1 MFSIESSQIDAWIVA
16 FVFPMARIL
25 AFIATAPLWS
35 SAGVP
40 RRTRLI
46 LAIAISIAITPS
58 LPAMPTVQP
67 ASLAG
72 LWIMLQQMLVGLGMG
87 FAAKI
92 VFTAFDMAGEFIG
105 FQMGLGFATFYDP
118 LNSSQTPVIA
128 EFITLITLLLF
139 LSMNGH
145 LLYLA
150 TLSQSFTA
158 IPVSAN
164 PLGAGSWLN
173 LAELGGKIFSAG
185 LLLALPILVALMITN
200 IGLAVLTRAAPQ
212 LNIFALGF
220 PLTLIG
226 GFVVLA
232 VSLNY
237 LAAPIQAIF
246 EYGLSAMLG
255 FAVLGNPSTQF

>member
-1 MFSIESSQIDAWIVA
+1 MISIGSAQIDAWIAA
-16 FVFPMARIL
+16 FIFPLARIL
-25 AFIATAPLWS
+25 AFIAAAPLWS
-35 SAGVP
+35 NAGIP

-46 LAIAISIAITPS
+46 LAIAIAVAITPS
-58 LPAMPTVQP
+58 LPPMPAVQP
-67 ASLAG
+67 ASLSG
-72 LWIMLQQMLVGLGMG
+72 LWVLLQQMLIGIGMG

-118 LNSSQTPVIA
+118 LSASQTPVIS
-128 EFITLITLLLF
+128 EFIGLLALLLF

-150 TLSQSFTA
+150 TLVQSFSA
-158 IPVSAN
+158 IPVSTM

-173 LAELGGKIFSAG
+173 LVELGGKIFSAG
-185 LLLALPILVALMITN
+185 LLLALPIIVALMITN
-200 IGLAVLTRAAPQ
+200 VALGVLTRAAPQ
-212 LNIFALGF
+212 LNLFALGF

-226 GFVVLA
+226 GFIALA

-237 LAAPIQAIF
+237 LSAPLQEVF
-246 EYGLSAMLG
+246 EFGLNAMLG
-255 FAVLGNPSTQF
+255 FAVTSAR